1 MQELVYKKPICD
13 LAELKQQLG
22 KVWADLKQT
31 IVDRA
36 IDQWRK

>member
-13 LAELKQQLG
+13 VAELKQQMV
-22 KVWADLKQT
+22 KVCADFEQT